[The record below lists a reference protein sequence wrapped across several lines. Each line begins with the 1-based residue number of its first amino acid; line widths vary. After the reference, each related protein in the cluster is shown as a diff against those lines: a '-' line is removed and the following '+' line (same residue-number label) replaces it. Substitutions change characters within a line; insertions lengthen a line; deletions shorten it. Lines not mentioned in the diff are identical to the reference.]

1 MVSTAG
7 LACSHCSLP
16 DLPGLLNF
24 TGSLRLEETS
34 QIPSRIAG

>member
-24 TGSLRLEETS
+24 TDNVNNGILLV
-34 QIPSRIAG
+34 